1 MHLRLISNYD
11 TKRSTDQ
18 SFQEFASLI
27 VLEKY
32 SRSTALSF
40 KKKKQLYIT
49 RRSEHYHHRNNVRR

>member
-40 KKKKQLYIT
+40 KGGEARIMFYIVDIT
-49 RRSEHYHHRNNVRR
+49 